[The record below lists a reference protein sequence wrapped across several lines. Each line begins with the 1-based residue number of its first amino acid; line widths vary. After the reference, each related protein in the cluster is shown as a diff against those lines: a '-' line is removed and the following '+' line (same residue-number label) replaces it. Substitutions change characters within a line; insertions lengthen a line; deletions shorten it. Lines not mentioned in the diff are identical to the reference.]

1 VCCGQGTA
9 RAANTECVLKKSMDE
24 ATWGKSVNNI
34 KTDLEHLVLMMP

>member
-1 VCCGQGTA
+1 
-9 RAANTECVLKKSMDE
+9 LKKSMDE